1 MNRFAKPAMNRRAKL
16 ALLLSM
22 AVLPCFS
29 FAVAPTTIAELWST
43 INLLDVISAIFGIG
57 ALVIGVDLAQLG
69 YQKVRRLVKG
79 AH

>member
-1 MNRFAKPAMNRRAKL
+1 MNKNLVRRYGRKASLIILAGMASASVPAFAL
-16 ALLLSM
+16 G
-22 AVLPCFS
+22 
-29 FAVAPTTIAELWST
+29 TIAELWAT
-43 INLLDVISAIFGIG
+43 INFLDVIAAIFGIG